1 MRVTKR
7 FAGASSLRKEIR
19 SSCGKSKFT
28 PQEIEAARMDIER
41 LEERLML
48 TLGRRPGA
56 ALLPKKNPASIGGSV
71 TSSPQYSNTSCAPA
85 TSGCLG
91 SGAINPSQMTNA
103 QDLFFLFWHTT
114 MHRQLRHCLSVLR
127 HPVTRRLPTSTSML
141 PPLQR
146 RLPQRFLSCCRC
158 HQQRLQSTCRRCYLT
173 TTWFN
178 PQSKC

>member
-56 ALLPKKNPASIGGSV
+56 ALLPKKNPASIGESV

-91 SGAINPSQMTNA
+91 SGAINPSQMTNTQASFFPLLAYYNA
-103 QDLFFLFWHTT
+103 QTAAALPFGAAPPSNTAATHLHQYASAPATAPAAAFP
-114 MHRQLRHCLSVLR
+114 QLLQMPSAAPAINLQAMLSNNNLVQ
-127 HPVTRRLPTSTSML
+127 P
-141 PPLQR
+141 
-146 RLPQRFLSCCRC
+146 
-158 HQQRLQSTCRRCYLT
+158 
-173 TTWFN
+173 
-178 PQSKC
+178 SK